1 MSLLEKMFSTKA
13 KRQWFPKNRLSI
25 LGSDNF
31 INRRFFNE
39 DDFTKIVLE
48 TTILRWFRENRLRMV
63 VIPRQFV

>member
-39 DDFTKIVLE
+39 DDFTK
-48 TTILRWFRENRLRMV
+48 TILEWLPMHDDFQKL
-63 VIPRQFV
+63 F